1 MKVKQVCRILLLGLV
16 SFYTLY
22 MIANYQWFIS
32 EHLSNPPPT
41 LSSLSS
47 DLEKTQKDV
56 KKLQDEIANM
66 TSQVASQSADAAAA
80 KAQLS
85 AIH

>member
-1 MKVKQVCRILLLGLV
+1 MKLKQVCRILLLGLV

-22 MIANYQWFIS
+22 MIANYEWFIS

-47 DLEKTQKDV
+47 DLEKTQQNV
-56 KKLQDEIANM
+56 KKLQDQLANM
-66 TSQVASQSADAAAA
+66 NAQVASQSADAASA